1 MSDSL
6 LRFKMTSNIR
16 DTINNFK
23 ERKNASNDFN
33 VDLIKELD
41 KVLQD
46 DYITLN
52 ILKKLEKQSRP
63 DIIIDI
69 KKLLSGSSLLF
80 VNDNQKPKVKAN
92 QH

>member
-23 ERKNASNDFN
+23 ERKNESNDSN

-52 ILKKLEKQSRP
+52 ILKKLEKQYRP
-63 DIIIDI
+63 DFIIDI

-80 VNDNQKPKVKAN
+80 VNYNQKPKVKAN